1 MFNSMKPFVY
11 LVNVASFLWF
21 GALQFYRFKDSGRA
35 CSGDFNSDLSI
46 LPFLSKNSDLKN
58 SNSTSALINQKL
70 PSYLLTDTGF
80 WFLVYIV
87 A

>member
-1 MFNSMKPFVY
+1 MFNSMKPLVY
-11 LVNVASFLWF
+11 LVNAASFFWF

-35 CSGDFNSDLSI
+35 CSGDFNSDLPI
-46 LPFLSKNSDLKN
+46 LPFISKISDFKKI
-58 SNSTSALINQKL
+58 NSTSAFINQKP

-80 WFLVYIV
+80 WFLVYII